1 MTDGGGEVAATREPG
16 GPQVP
21 VDVTWLILE
30 RLGDLQRAQDKLAA
44 RLDQLD
50 ARLDHLDAKIEQ
62 QGKDL
67 RADIQRLDA
76 KIDAVAAKLDAKID
90 AMAAKLDAKI
100 DGETDKLDSKID
112 NLRNYIVIPVALVLL
127 AAILAHFVPGF

>member
-76 KIDAVAAKLDAKID
+76 KIDSV
-90 AMAAKLDAKI
+90 AAKLDAKI

-127 AAILAHFVPGF
+127 AAILAHFVPRF